1 MLERQIDQALGRLPA
16 DLVVRNARILNLVT
30 GELQSGDIAVC
41 GSTIVGTLD
50 SYRGL
55 EEIDAQG
62 RFAVPGFIDSH
73 VHCESTLVTPGEF
86 DRCVLPHGVTTA
98 ICDPH
103 EIANV
108 LGLEGLQYFLDA
120 AGNTALDLRV
130 QLSSCVPATNLETS
144 GARLTAADLL
154 PHRHHPQVIGL
165 AEFMNVPGVLNKDPE
180 CMEKLAAFHG
190 QHIDGHAPLLS
201 GHGLNAYLSCGIRNC
216 HETTNLAE
224 GREKLAKGMQVLIRE
239 GSVSKD
245 LAALAPLIN
254 EFASPFLGFCTDDR
268 NPLDIHEEGHL
279 DYLVRR
285 AISLGAPVAA
295 VYRTASWSAARGFGL
310 DRPGA
315 DRARISG
322 RFPAAGRS
330 GELRGAYCFPP
341 RPAGDCGHLRRAAY
355 CPQPPG
361 GNTMHRAAGHGR
373 GFSRARRGPGDA
385 GHRHHPGQDPDRA
398 SRGQSSL
405 SRRPAACRPG
415 ARSAQDLRARAPR
428 PQRQYWPRVRPG
440 LWLSPGAL
448 ASSVGHDSHNLCVVG
463 AGDEDMAVA
472 VNRLLALGGGFVAVQ
487 GGRVLAE
494 LALPFAGL
502 MSLEPFE
509 TVAQHLYAL
518 RAAVEAMGCRL
529 PEPFLHLAFL
539 PLPVIP
545 HLKITDLGLV
555 DVDRFATSSFLDHP
569 QSPMPKMC
577 YRQIPRLPK

>member
-1 MLERQIDQALGRLPA
+1 MRDVLERRIDQALGRLPA

-41 GSTIVGTLD
+41 GSLIVGTLD
-50 SYRGL
+50 SYRGV

-73 VHCESTLVTPGEF
+73 VHCESTLVTPLEF

-103 EIANV
+103 EISNV
-108 LGLEGLQYFLDA
+108 LGLVGLKYFLDA
-120 AGNTALDLRV
+120 AEHTALDLRV

-144 GARLTAADLL
+144 GARLTAADLI
-154 PHRHHPQVIGL
+154 PHRHHPKVIGL

-180 CMEKLAAFHG
+180 CMEKLAAFAG

-201 GHGLNAYLSCGIRNC
+201 GHSLNAYLSCGIRNC

-254 EFASPFLGFCTDDR
+254 EFASPFLGLCTDDR

-285 AISLGAPVAA
+285 AIALGAPLAA
-295 VYRTASWSAARGFGL
+295 VYRSASWSAARGFGL
-310 DRPGA
+310 VDRGLIAPGFLA
-315 DRARISG
+315 DFLLLDDLESCAIHSVFRLG
-322 RFPAAGRS
+322 RRVTPDTFAGR
-330 GELRGAYCFPP
+330 EQ
-341 RPAGDCGHLRRAAY
+341 PA
-355 CPQPPG
+355 PPG
-361 GNTMHRAAGHGR
+361 GNTVHLAPVTAEAFRTPASGPATPVIEIIPGKILTGRLEASLPYREGMRHADPEHDLLKICVLERHGRNGNIGR
-373 GFSRARRGPGDA
+373 GFVKGFGF
-385 GHRHHPGQDPDRA
+385 
-398 SRGQSSL
+398 
-405 SRRPAACRPG
+405 
-415 ARSAQDLRARAPR
+415 RS
-428 PQRQYWPRVRPG
+428 
-440 LWLSPGAL
+440 GAL

-463 AGDEDMAVA
+463 AGDEDMAIA

-502 MSLEPFE
+502 MSLDSFE
-509 TVAQHLYAL
+509 TVGQNLYAL
-518 RAAVEAMGCRL
+518 RAAVQTMGCQL
-529 PEPFLHLAFL
+529 AEPFLHLAFL

-545 HLKITDLGLV
+545 HLKITDFGLV
-555 DVDRFATSSFLDHP
+555 DVDRFALVGT
-569 QSPMPKMC
+569 
-577 YRQIPRLPK
+577 

>member
-1 MLERQIDQALGRLPA
+1 MSDATRVLLERQIDQAMGRLPA
-16 DLVVRNARILNLVT
+16 DLVVRNARVLNLVT
-30 GELQSGDIAVC
+30 GELESGDIAVC

-50 SYRGL
+50 SYRGV

-108 LGLEGLQYFLDA
+108 LGLEGLKYFLA
-120 AGNTALDLRV
+120 SAENTALDLRV

-144 GARLTAADLL
+144 GARLTAADLV
-154 PHRHHPQVIGL
+154 PHRHHPKVIGL

-190 QHIDGHAPLLS
+190 GHIDGHAPLVS
-201 GHGLNAYLSCGIRNC
+201 GRGLNAYLSCGIRNC

-245 LAALAPLIN
+245 LANLFPLIN

-268 NPLDIHEEGHL
+268 NPLDIYEEGHL
-279 DYLVRR
+279 DFLVRR

-310 DRPGA
+310 TDRGLIAPGYLA
-315 DRARISG
+315 DFLLLDDLESCTVHTVFRRG
-322 RFPAAGRS
+322 RPVTADTFAGRV
-330 GELRGAYCFPP
+330 L
-341 RPAGDCGHLRRAAY
+341 
-355 CPQPPG
+355 PQPPG
-361 GNTMHRAAGHGR
+361 GNTMYLPPVTAEVFRVPATGPATPVIGIIPGKILTQRLEANLPFREGRRHADPENDLLKICVLERHGRNGNIGR
-373 GFSRARRGPGDA
+373 GFVKGFGFRE
-385 GHRHHPGQDPDRA
+385 
-398 SRGQSSL
+398 
-405 SRRPAACRPG
+405 
-415 ARSAQDLRARAPR
+415 
-428 PQRQYWPRVRPG
+428 
-440 LWLSPGAL
+440 GAL

-463 AGDEDMAVA
+463 TNDEDMAVA
-472 VNRLLALGGGFVAVQ
+472 VNHLLALGGGFVAVQ
-487 GGRVLAE
+487 SGRVLAE

-502 MSLEPFE
+502 MSLDPFE
-509 TVAQHLYAL
+509 TVARKLYTL
-518 RAAVEAMGCRL
+518 RAAVEAMGCQL
-529 PEPFLHLAFL
+529 PEPFLQLAFL

-555 DVDRFATSSFLDHP
+555 DVDRFELVAS
-569 QSPMPKMC
+569 
-577 YRQIPRLPK
+577 

>member
-1 MLERQIDQALGRLPA
+1 MREKLERQIDQALGRLPA

-30 GELQSGDIAVC
+30 GALQSGDIAVC

-50 SYRGL
+50 SYRGV
-55 EEIDAQG
+55 EEFDAQG
-62 RFAVPGFIDSH
+62 RFGVPGFIDSH

-108 LGLEGLQYFLDA
+108 LGLEGLQYFLDCA
-120 AGNTALDLRV
+120 LGTALDLRV

-144 GARLTAADLL
+144 GARLTAADLV
-154 PHRHHPQVIGL
+154 PHRHHPKVIGL
-165 AEFMNVPGVLNKDPE
+165 AEFMNVPGVLSKDPE
-180 CMEKLAAFHG
+180 CMDKLAAFQG

-216 HETTNLAE
+216 HETTNLGE

-254 EFASPFLGFCTDDR
+254 DFSSPFVGFCTDDR

-285 AISLGAPVAA
+285 AIALGAPPAA

-310 DRPGA
+310 SDRGLIAPGYLADFLLLDDLESCAIHTVFRRGRRVTPDIFAGREQPKPPGA
-315 DRARISG
+315 NTVRLQPVTAET
-322 RFPAAGRS
+322 FHVPAAG
-330 GELRGAYCFPP
+330 
-341 RPAGDCGHLRRAAY
+341 PATPVIGIIPGKILTERIEAHLPYRDGQRHADPEHDLLKI
-355 CPQPPG
+355 CVLERHG
-361 GNTMHRAAGHGR
+361 RNGNIGR
-373 GFSRARRGPGDA
+373 GFVKGFGF
-385 GHRHHPGQDPDRA
+385 
-398 SRGQSSL
+398 
-405 SRRPAACRPG
+405 
-415 ARSAQDLRARAPR
+415 
-428 PQRQYWPRVRPG
+428 RQ
-440 LWLSPGAL
+440 GAL

-463 AGDEDMAVA
+463 ASDEDMAIA
-472 VNRLLALGGGFVAVQ
+472 INRLIALGGGFVAVQ
-487 GGRVLAE
+487 AGRILAE

-502 MSLEPFE
+502 MSLQPFDA
-509 TVAQHLYAL
+509 VRRDLYAL
-518 RAAVEAMGCRL
+518 RAATQAMGCRL
-529 PEPFLHLAFL
+529 SEPFLQLAFL

-545 HLKITDLGLV
+545 HLKITDFGLV
-555 DVDRFATSSFLDHP
+555 DVDRFAL
-569 QSPMPKMC
+569 
-577 YRQIPRLPK
+577 IPA